1 MQFLKG
7 QIVKCLDCSPSKRT
21 GIFQELPKGK
31 SMNLNFKK
39 PKTNRIYQ
47 HVVDQI
53 QSAILDGSLKYGD
66 MLPPEMKLKDMF
78 ETSRGTIRE
87 ALRVLEQKGLIDI
100 KIGVGGGAVVKS
112 VGTDKIVES
121 LDLLI
126 QTQKVTYDH
135 LAEFREGVEGLV
147 AGLAAERAQ
156 KADIERMHKIIDC
169 AGDVLHAE
177 GLDSEAFVRLD
188 MELHIAL
195 AEIAGN
201 PIYLANL
208 RMVHE
213 RILNAYEQFS
223 LSRKPVLEENYR
235 DLCRIVEAI
244 EKGNAEQ
251 SRALAQNHV
260 RRFNRY
266 MKEEHRR
273 K

>member
-1 MQFLKG
+1 M
-7 QIVKCLDCSPSKRT
+7 
-21 GIFQELPKGK
+21 
-31 SMNLNFKK
+31 
-39 PKTNRIYQ
+39 
-47 HVVDQI
+47 VDQI
-53 QSAILDGSLKYGD
+53 QKAILDGRLKTGD

-100 KIGVGGGAVVKS
+100 KIGVGGGAIVKS
-112 VGTDKIVES
+112 VGTEKIVES

-135 LAEFREGVEGLV
+135 LAEFREGVEGIV
-147 AGLAAERAQ
+147 AALAAERAK
-156 KADIERMHKIIDC
+156 KADVESLKKIVEC
-169 AGDVLHAE
+169 AGDVLE
-177 GLDSEAFVRLD
+177 TEDLDSAVFVRLD
-188 MELHIAL
+188 MDLHIAL

-213 RILNAYEQFS
+213 RILDAYEQFS
-223 LSRKPVLEENYR
+223 LRRKPVLEENYQ

-244 EKGNAEQ
+244 ENGKPDQAR
-251 SRALAQNHV
+251 SLARHHV

-266 MKEEHRR
+266 MKEEHR
-273 K
+273 KK

>member
-1 MQFLKG
+1 MGL
-7 QIVKCLDCSPSKRT
+7 T
-21 GIFQELPKGK
+21 
-31 SMNLNFKK
+31 FKK

-53 QSAILDGSLKYGD
+53 QSAILDGSLKAGD

-100 KIGVGGGAVVKS
+100 KIGVGGGAIVKS

-135 LAEFREGVEGLV
+135 LAEFREGVEGIV
-147 AGLAAERAQ
+147 AALAAGRA
-156 KADIERMHKIIDC
+156 KKTDIERLKKIVDC
-169 AGDVLHAE
+169 AGDVLEAE
-177 GLDSEAFVRLD
+177 DLDRATFVRLD
-188 MELHIAL
+188 MDLHIAL

-213 RILNAYEQFS
+213 GILNAYEQFS
-223 LSRKPVLEENYR
+223 LRRKPVLVENYE

-244 EKGNAEQ
+244 ENGEADQ
-251 SRALAQNHV
+251 ARSLAQNHV
-260 RRFNRY
+260 RRFNLY
-266 MKEEHRR
+266 MKAEHH
-273 K
+273 KT

>member
-1 MQFLKG
+1 MDLK
-7 QIVKCLDCSPSKRT
+7 
-21 GIFQELPKGK
+21 
-31 SMNLNFKK
+31 FKK

-53 QSAILDGSLKYGD
+53 QKAILDGRLKTGD

-112 VGTDKIVES
+112 VGTEKIVES

-147 AGLAAERAQ
+147 AALAAERAK
-156 KADIERMHKIIDC
+156 KADIESLKKIVDC
-169 AGDVLHAE
+169 AGDVLE
-177 GLDSEAFVRLD
+177 TEDLDSETFVRLD
-188 MELHIAL
+188 TELHIAL

-223 LSRKPVLEENYR
+223 LRRKSVLEENYQ

-244 EKGNAEQ
+244 ENGESDQAQ
-251 SRALAQNHV
+251 ALAQNHV
-260 RRFNRY
+260 RRFNLY
-266 MKEEHRR
+266 MKEEHR
-273 K
+273 KK

>member
-1 MQFLKG
+1 M
-7 QIVKCLDCSPSKRT
+7 
-21 GIFQELPKGK
+21 
-31 SMNLNFKK
+31 
-39 PKTNRIYQ
+39 
-47 HVVDQI
+47 VDQI
-53 QSAILDGSLKYGD
+53 QKAILDGRLKTGD

-100 KIGVGGGAVVKS
+100 KIGVGGGAIVKS
-112 VGTDKIVES
+112 VGTEKIVES

-135 LAEFREGVEGLV
+135 LAEFREGVEGIV
-147 AGLAAERAQ
+147 AALAAERAK
-156 KADIERMHKIIDC
+156 KADVESLKKIVEC
-169 AGDVLHAE
+169 AGDVLEAE
-177 GLDSEAFVRLD
+177 DLDSAVFVRLD
-188 MELHIAL
+188 MNLHIAL

-223 LSRKPVLEENYR
+223 LRRKPVLEENYQ

-244 EKGNAEQ
+244 ENGKPDQAR
-251 SRALAQNHV
+251 SLARHHV

-266 MKEEHRR
+266 MKEENR
-273 K
+273 KK

>member
-1 MQFLKG
+1 MDLK
-7 QIVKCLDCSPSKRT
+7 
-21 GIFQELPKGK
+21 
-31 SMNLNFKK
+31 FKK
-39 PKTNRIYQ
+39 PKNNRIYQ

-53 QSAILDGSLKYGD
+53 QRAILDGRLKTGD

-147 AGLAAERAQ
+147 AALAAERAK
-156 KADIERMHKIIDC
+156 KADIERVKKIVDC
-169 AGDVLHAE
+169 AGDVLEAE
-177 GLDSEAFVRLD
+177 DLDSATFVRLD
-188 MELHIAL
+188 TELHIAL

-223 LSRKPVLEENYR
+223 LRRKSVLEENYQ

-244 EKGNAEQ
+244 ENGESDQAR
-251 SRALAQNHV
+251 SLAQNHV
-260 RRFNRY
+260 RRFNLY
-266 MKEEHRR
+266 MKEEHR
-273 K
+273 KK